1 MRNTVLVLIGL
12 IAIVVGA
19 VMVFSRELTFRT
31 REDVVKV
38 GPLVV
43 TADRDKS
50 VALSPIIG
58 GVAVAGGVLLVAL
71 GARKA

>member
-1 MRNTVLVLIGL
+1 MRNSVLVLIGL
-12 IAIVVGA
+12 ITIVVGA
-19 VMVFSRELTFRT
+19 VMVFSRELTVRT

>member
-12 IAIVVGA
+12 VAIVVGA
-19 VMVFSRELTFRT
+19 VMIFSRELTYRT

-43 TADRDKS
+43 TADTDKS
-50 VALSPIIG
+50 LPLSPIIG